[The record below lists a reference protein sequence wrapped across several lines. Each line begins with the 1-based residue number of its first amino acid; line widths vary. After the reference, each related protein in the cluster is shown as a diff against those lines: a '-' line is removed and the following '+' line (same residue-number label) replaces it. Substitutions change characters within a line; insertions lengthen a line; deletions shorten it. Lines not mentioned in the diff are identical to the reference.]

1 MLWSCLRS
9 LYHGIRHVMRID
21 SLPAPSTLAPG
32 IAPVF
37 FPITNENRND
47 RMSVEAALSAIPFT
61 VHTSVALQRQMIG
74 NGDSCS
80 NLRITKVE
88 YFQRDV
94 APLHEFLC
102 FSYED
107 VATPGVS
114 NFMVIERWGTDF
126 QPPDNSKE
134 KVEQHTLTLSS
145 DNAVPESTTTFSEQ
159 ALFVSKAS
167 ARQSLEL
174 SGKRTT
180 SIADDR
186 VVISCRRIHHDIEK
200 IEPGKRT
207 LLATMTPPPDST
219 ISVAEILAL
228 ASFISKHSPVYDLL
242 ESSCF
247 YYGRA
252 IFDVTRTLMHCTG
265 ANIVTTDDFSFMK
278 SDALQWHAHV
288 FRCLLADKG
297 PAYMVKG
304 LMADKVKTE
313 FGADAIIEKYE
324 AAFAEFEES
333 VRAQKE
339 RNERPLRLA
348 EERLQE
354 EVRARQEETRA
365 RQEEARA
372 RQAAELEVERLKE
385 LVKSL
390 QRARGEGKENAAI
403 RF

>member
-1 MLWSCLRS
+1 MTLVSEN
-9 LYHGIRHVMRID
+9 HGFGLLV
-21 SLPAPSTLAPG
+21 SWFETKPSTSLAGGGNSVAGMDVQSLKSPRLGSQEIGTTGNPFEGLTTLGVLVGKTRWSNPG
-32 IAPVF
+32 ASIHAGVNFRCDIGRWRHRISDFLAESLSSIAPVF

-47 RMSVEAALSAIPFT
+47 RMSVEAALSAILFT
-61 VHTSVALQRQMIG
+61 VHTSVALQRQMID

-80 NLRITKVE
+80 NLCITKVE

-186 VVISCRRIHHDIEK
+186 VVISRRRIHYDIEK

-207 LLATMTPPPDST
+207 LLATMTPPSDST

-252 IFDVTRTLMHCTG
+252 IFDVRAFLVG
-265 ANIVTTDDFSFMK
+265 ESSAAATD
-278 SDALQWHAHV
+278 
-288 FRCLLADKG
+288 RRR
-297 PAYMVKG
+297 
-304 LMADKVKTE
+304 
-313 FGADAIIEKYE
+313 I
-324 AAFAEFEES
+324 
-333 VRAQKE
+333 
-339 RNERPLRLA
+339 
-348 EERLQE
+348 
-354 EVRARQEETRA
+354 ETRSA
-365 RQEEARA
+365 VHHSCSGCSGIKRNGSQ
-372 RQAAELEVERLKE
+372 VPH
-385 LVKSL
+385 
-390 QRARGEGKENAAI
+390 N
-403 RF
+403 

>member
-1 MLWSCLRS
+1 
-9 LYHGIRHVMRID
+9 MRID
-21 SLPAPSTLAPG
+21 SLPAPSTMAPG

-61 VHTSVALQRQMIG
+61 AHTSVALQQQMIG

-80 NLRITKVE
+80 NLRIAKIE
-88 YFQRDV
+88 YFQRNV

-114 NFMVIERWGTDF
+114 NFMAIERWGTDF

-207 LLATMTPPPDST
+207 LLATMTPPPDTT
-219 ISVAEILAL
+219 ISVAEILAP
-228 ASFISKHSPVYDLL
+228 AIWQNSPL
-242 ESSCF
+242 SH
-247 YYGRA
+247 R
-252 IFDVTRTLMHCTG
+252 
-265 ANIVTTDDFSFMK
+265 DFSHDICFK
-278 SDALQWHAHV
+278 SARAVGSTFRGFSWRPIKALLW
-288 FRCLLADKG
+288 
-297 PAYMVKG
+297 
-304 LMADKVKTE
+304 
-313 FGADAIIEKYE
+313 
-324 AAFAEFEES
+324 S
-333 VRAQKE
+333 
-339 RNERPLRLA
+339 ERPCDHRVGPRL
-348 EERLQE
+348 
-354 EVRARQEETRA
+354 
-365 RQEEARA
+365 
-372 RQAAELEVERLKE
+372 
-385 LVKSL
+385 
-390 QRARGEGKENAAI
+390 
-403 RF
+403 

>member
-1 MLWSCLRS
+1 MLSRLFS
-9 LYHGIRHVMRID
+9 FYHDIRHVMRMD

-37 FPITNENRND
+37 FPITDENRND
-47 RMSVEAALSAIPFT
+47 RMSLEATFSAIPFT
-61 VHTSVALQRQMIG
+61 VHTSLALQRQMIG

-94 APLHEFLC
+94 APLHEFIS

-107 VATPGVS
+107 VSTPGVS

-126 QPPDNSKE
+126 QPPDNTKE
-134 KVEQHTLTLSS
+134 KVERHTLTL
-145 DNAVPESTTTFSEQ
+145 DNGIPEPTTTFSEQ

-167 ARQSLEL
+167 ARQPLEL

-186 VVISCRRIHHDIEK
+186 VIISWRRIHHDIEK

-242 ESSCF
+242 ESCCF

-265 ANIVTTDDFSFMK
+265 ADIVTTDDFSFMK

-288 FRCLLADKG
+288 LRCLSADKG
-297 PAYMVKG
+297 PVYMVKS

-313 FGADAIIEKYE
+313 FGADAIIEKYK

-354 EVRARQEETRA
+354 EVRARQEEARA

-372 RQAAELEVERLKE
+372 RQTAELEVERLKE

-390 QRARGEGKENAAI
+390 QGARREGK
-403 RF
+403 